1 MGIVMA
7 LPLTIVCTAVLL
19 KTISKS
25 EQLLIQIHLGLSLVL
40 QSYSGH
46 IIQTTAFKLLYTLC

>member
-25 EQLLIQIHLGLSLVL
+25 KQLLIQIHLGLSLVL

-46 IIQTTAFKLLYTLC
+46 I